1 MTSTSG
7 ASSTPDPTDRS
18 TPAFVFAT
26 VLAVVALQL
35 ATGWR
40 YGLFRDEFYYLACAS
55 HLDWGYVDHPPLSI
69 LVLAGVR
76 GLLGDGLLAVRLVP
90 ALLLGLL
97 VWLAAR
103 LARELGGGRFAQS
116 LAGLTVAVAPEYL
129 ALTGFYSM
137 NAFDLVFWRPRLI
150 ASIGDC
156 PKDCRR

>member
-103 LARELGGGRFAQS
+103 PGWPASSAGGASHSR
-116 LAGLTVAVAPEYL
+116 
-129 ALTGFYSM
+129 
-137 NAFDLVFWRPRLI
+137 WR
-150 ASIGDC
+150 G
-156 PKDCRR
+156 